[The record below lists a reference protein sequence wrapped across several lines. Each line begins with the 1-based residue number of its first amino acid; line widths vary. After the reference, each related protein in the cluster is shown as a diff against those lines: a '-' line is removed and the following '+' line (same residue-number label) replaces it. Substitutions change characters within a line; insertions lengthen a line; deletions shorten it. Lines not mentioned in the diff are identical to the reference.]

1 MPCSEG
7 VRVSTNTNLTLL
19 NDRRAELCV
28 TSGLS
33 ELHAS
38 IDGATAETY
47 NRIRVRARFERIV
60 PNLERL
66 VQARSRLAIATP
78 HIRMVAVVM
87 RQNLHEL
94 QNLVR
99 LAHRVAI
106 DSLFVQH
113 LCHDFQES
121 SLPAQYRPM
130 RDFVSAETLT
140 KEDPEQIER
149 CFEAARAVA

>member
-7 VRVSTNTNLTLL
+7 IRVSTNTNLTLL

-38 IDGATAETY
+38 IEGATAETY

-78 HIRMVAVVM
+78 
-87 RQNLHEL
+87 
-94 QNLVR
+94 
-99 LAHRVAI
+99 
-106 DSLFVQH
+106 
-113 LCHDFQES
+113 
-121 SLPAQYRPM
+121 
-130 RDFVSAETLT
+130 
-140 KEDPEQIER
+140 
-149 CFEAARAVA
+149 